1 MKLSIAASLVA
12 ILLLA
17 ITTLGQS
24 DRGAIRGLIVDQQD
38 QVIPDATVTLTN
50 KATGA
55 RTEVTT
61 DGSGSFL
68 FPALV
73 VGSYEVIAERT
84 GFKRFIQSEIQVD
97 VGRTSALTLTLSPGE
112 VTETVT
118 ITDEASA
125 TLDTAT
131 SDTGTSVS
139 RRQILDLPV
148 PLTGS
153 MRNPLNFVILTP
165 GVSGS
170 VPGANPD
177 LRLHISGT
185 PSASAEVYVDGVP
198 IADTNS
204 SGAIGSNHPSL
215 EAVGEFK
222 ISNNSYSAEYGLA
235 SGIISFTLRSGTN
248 DFHGN
253 VFEFHQNDKL
263 NAFDFVTKATA
274 GFNRTEPVK
283 APLKQ
288 NEYGFS
294 LGGPVYLP
302 RFGEGG
308 RAFYSGH
315 DRTFFFTSYTGFKFR
330 PSANSFN
337 LTTFPNRF
345 RQGDFSQLLGTQ
357 VTVPNP
363 LNAAER
369 LPLFDPAGRPVIAGA
384 IYDPTQVRT
393 VTGPDGRSYQIRD
406 PLAGNIIPA
415 GYAGLSA
422 AARRILQDFPQ
433 AQTDA
438 LFNNF
443 SRQLRSTTDQE
454 RFVAKIDHNLSSRQT
469 LAVSVSLA
477 SNLTANIGTLNDLNA
492 GQNDSPG
499 LQTRIAHNFTISP
512 RLINSFSFGFLRD
525 RFTNGPVVPTP
536 PLSSLGLRGIS
547 LPDGSPYPGI
557 GIRNQNGIGGG
568 GFSFAV
574 QNRFLANDTVT
585 YVRGNHT
592 LKIGGEFRRLQRNEG
607 SNNAGSFAFEPT
619 QTALNGVGFVN
630 TAQGPRA
637 VSVPSGATGSS
648 AASFLFGAVDFS
660 RFDLGA
666 TTAGYRWL
674 TASGFVQDD
683 WKATRNLTLNLGL
696 RYDLSIPRTEV
707 LGRVS
712 TVDRTLPN
720 PRAGGLPGAYTFFG
734 EGPGRNGRKRI
745 GDIDWTAFQ
754 PRVGL
759 AYTPDVEGGFLGA
772 LLGKER
778 TVIRTSFAITRPLGN
793 DNLTNG
799 ISGGLYAAGFNGVA
813 TANRPG
819 DALGSPAFFLDQPF
833 PGFTPPPTIDP
844 GLLSG
849 NANPALLDSEV
860 GRLPTQI
867 NWAFEVQRQL
877 PGDFLASV
885 GYVGTHIYHLGIWR
899 KPNQVPREAA
909 ERFRGAATAAGL
921 PLNEFL
927 NLNIADPRVMMN
939 AGDLSPFPTFR
950 QLFGPSATVAQA
962 LRPFP
967 QYGNIDNLMQ
977 PVGSTS
983 YNGMLTKLQKRFS
996 GGLTMLLSYTFSKT
1010 LGDVDSFQGAAAG
1023 AENALFARSFQQD
1036 FYDNRSERSVT
1047 SSDIPHVLALS
1058 YTYELPIGPGKP
1070 LLNQGGVVGK
1080 LVGGWQVSAIHLYQS
1095 GRPLFLE
1102 YQAFGAGNPLRAQ
1115 DGFSFR
1121 PNRVT
1126 GVPVVNPAYDR
1137 SCSGPLLGSGRQ
1149 PCQFYINPAA
1159 FVAPPAGEF
1168 GNAPKF
1174 FDDLRAQ
1181 PYFNEDISITKRTPL
1196 GERFVLLLQANAF
1209 NAFNRV
1215 VLGTGGSATT
1225 IFNLA
1230 PRDLN
1235 TATLVGSGTP
1245 FGILTTQQNGPRRIQ
1260 LGVKLEL
1267 SRS

>member
-1 MKLSIAASLVA
+1 MKLSIARSLVA
-12 ILLLA
+12 ILLLVV
-17 ITTLGQS
+17 TTLGQS
-24 DRGAIRGLIVDQQD
+24 DRGAIRGLVVDQQN
-38 QVIPDATVTLTN
+38 QVIPGANVTLIN
-50 KATGA
+50 VATGLRA
-55 RTEVTT
+55 EIIT
-61 DGSGSFL
+61 DESGNFS

-73 VGSYEVIAERT
+73 VGSYQITAERT
-84 GFKRFIQSEIQVD
+84 GFKKFSQSGVQVD
-97 VGRTSALTLTLSPGE
+97 VGRTSVLTLSLSPGE

-118 ITDEASA
+118 VTSEAAA

-153 MRNPLNFVILTP
+153 MRNPLNFVVLTP

-177 LRLHISGT
+177 LRLNISGT
-185 PSASAEVYVDGVP
+185 PAASAEVYIDGVP
-198 IADTNS
+198 VADTNS
-204 SGAIGSNHPSL
+204 SGAVGTNHPSL

-222 ISNNSYSAEYGLA
+222 ISNNGYSAEYGLA

-248 DFHGN
+248 NFHGN
-253 VFEFHQNDKL
+253 LFAFHQNDRL

-274 GFNRTEPVK
+274 GFNGTVPVK

-308 RAFYSGH
+308 RSVYSGR
-315 DRTFFFTSYTGFKFR
+315 DQTFFFTSYTGFKFR

-345 RQGDFSQLLGTQ
+345 RQGDFSQLLGSQ

-363 LNAAER
+363 LNPAQQ
-369 LPLFDPAGRPVIAGA
+369 LPLFDAAGRPVLAGA
-384 IYDPTQVRT
+384 IYDPTQSRT
-393 VTGPDGRSYQIRD
+393 VIGPDGRQYQIRD
-406 PLAGNIIPA
+406 PFAGNMIPVN
-415 GYAGLSA
+415 YSGLSG
-422 AARRILQDFPQ
+422 AARRILLDFPQ
-433 AQTDA
+433 AQSDA

-454 RFVAKIDHNLSSRQT
+454 RFVVKIDHNLSSRQS
-469 LAVSVSLA
+469 LAVSVSLG
-477 SNLTANIGTLNDLNA
+477 SSLSANIGTLNELNA
-492 GQNDSPG
+492 VQNDAPS
-499 LQTRIAHNFTISP
+499 LQTRITHNFTFSP
-512 RLINSFSFGFLRD
+512 RVINSFSFGFLRD
-525 RFTNGPVVPTP
+525 RFTDGPVVPSP
-536 PLSSLGLRGIS
+536 PLSDLGIRGIS
-547 LPDGSPYPGI
+547 LPPGSPYPTI
-557 GIRNQNGIGGG
+557 TIRNQNAIGTGA
-568 GFSFAV
+568 FALV
-574 QNRFLANDTVT
+574 AQNRFIASDTVT

-592 LKIGGEFRRLQRNEG
+592 LKIGGEFRRLQRNQVA
-607 SNNAGSFAFEPT
+607 NNSGGFVFEST

-637 VSVPSGATGSS
+637 VSVPAGVTGSS

-660 RFDLGA
+660 RFELGF

-683 WKATRNLTLNLGL
+683 WKVTRNLTLNLGF

-712 TVDRTLPN
+712 TMDPTLSN
-720 PRAGGLPGAYTFFG
+720 PLAGGRLGAFTFFG

-745 GDIDWTAFQ
+745 GDTDWKAFQ

-759 AYTPDVEGGFLGA
+759 AYTPDVEGGFLGK
-772 LLGKER
+772 LFGKER
-778 TVIRTSFAITRPLGN
+778 TVIRTNFAITRPLGN
-793 DNLTNG
+793 DNIANG

-813 TANRPG
+813 TVNRPG

-833 PGFTPPPTIDP
+833 PGFTPPPTINP
-844 GLLSG
+844 GFLTG
-849 NANPALLDSEV
+849 NTNPPLLDSEI

-877 PGDFLASV
+877 PAGFLASV
-885 GYVGTHIYHLGIWR
+885 GYVGTHIYHVGIWR
-899 KPNQVPREAA
+899 KPNQVSRAAA
-909 ERFRGAATAAGL
+909 ERFRGAAAAAGL

-927 NLNIADPRVMMN
+927 NLNIADPRVT
-939 AGDLSPFPTFR
+939 ASGFQPPFPTFQ
-950 QLFGPSATVAQA
+950 QLFGASATVAQA

-967 QYGNIDNLMQ
+967 QYGNIDNLQQ
-977 PVGSTS
+977 PIGSAS
-983 YNGMLTKLQKRFS
+983 YNGMLTKVQKRFS

-1023 AENALFARSFQQD
+1023 AQNALFARSFQQD
-1036 FYDNRSERSVT
+1036 FYDNASERSVT

-1058 YTYELPIGPGKP
+1058 YTYELPIGPGKW
-1070 LLNQGGVVGK
+1070 LLNRGGVVGK

-1102 YQAFGAGNPLRAQ
+1102 YQAFGANNPFRAN

-1121 PNRVT
+1121 PNRVS
-1126 GVPVVNPAYDR
+1126 GVPVVNPDYDR
-1137 SCSGPLLGSGRQ
+1137 SCSGPLLGPGRRS
-1149 PCQFYINPAA
+1149 CQFYINPAA
-1159 FVAPPAGEF
+1159 FVAPAAGEF
-1168 GNAPKF
+1168 GNAPKL
-1174 FDDLRAQ
+1174 FDELRAQ
-1181 PYFNEDISITKRTPL
+1181 PYFNEDISISKRTSI
-1196 GERFVLLLQANAF
+1196 GERFVLKIEANAF

-1215 VLGTGGSATT
+1215 VLGTGGAPTT

-1235 TATLVGSGTP
+1235 PGTLANSGTP

-1260 LGVKLEL
+1260 LGIKLEF
-1267 SRS
+1267 

>member
-1 MKLSIAASLVA
+1 MKLSIARSLVA
-12 ILLLA
+12 MLLLVVP
-17 ITTLGQS
+17 TLGQS
-24 DRGAIRGLIVDQQD
+24 DRGAIRGLVVDQQN
-38 QVIPDATVTLTN
+38 QVVPETNVTLTN
-50 KATGA
+50 TATGVRA
-55 RTEVTT
+55 EILT
-61 DGSGSFL
+61 DSSGNFS

-73 VGSYEVIAERT
+73 VGSYQITADRT
-84 GFKRFIQSEIQVD
+84 GFKKFSQSGIQVD
-97 VGRTSALTLTLSPGE
+97 VGRTSELTLSLSPGE

-118 ITDEASA
+118 VTSDAAA

-153 MRNPLNFVILTP
+153 MRNPLNFVVLTP

-177 LRLHISGT
+177 LRLNISGT
-185 PSASAEVYVDGVP
+185 PAASAEVYIDGVP
-198 IADTNS
+198 VADTNV
-204 SGAIGSNHPSL
+204 SGEVGTNHPSL

-222 ISNNSYSAEYGLA
+222 ISNNGYSAEYGLA

-253 VFEFHQNDKL
+253 LFEFHQNDKL

-274 GFNRTEPVK
+274 GFNGTVPVK

-308 RAFYSGH
+308 RSLYSGR
-315 DRTFFFTSYTGFKFR
+315 DKTFFFTNYTGFKFR
-330 PSANSFN
+330 PSSNSFN

-345 RQGDFSQLLGTQ
+345 RQGDFSQLLGSQ

-363 LNAAER
+363 LNPAQQ
-369 LPLFDPAGRPVIAGA
+369 LPLFDAAGRPVLAGA
-384 IYDPTQVRT
+384 IYDPTRSRT
-393 VTGPDGRSYQIRD
+393 VTGPDGQQYQIRD
-406 PLAGNIIPA
+406 PFAANIIPTN
-415 GYAGLSA
+415 YSGLSA
-422 AARRILQDFPQ
+422 SARRILQDFPR
-433 AQTDA
+433 AETDA

-443 SRQLRSTTDQE
+443 SRQLGSTTDQE
-454 RFVAKIDHNLSSRQT
+454 RFVVKIDHNLTSRQS
-469 LAVSVSLA
+469 LAVSVSLG
-477 SNLTANIGTLNDLNA
+477 SSLSANNGTLNELSA
-492 GQNDSPG
+492 IQNDAPS
-499 LQTRIAHNFTISP
+499 LQTRITHNFTFSP

-525 RFTNGPVVPTP
+525 KFTDGPVVPSP
-536 PLSSLGLRGIS
+536 ALSDLGIRGIT
-547 LPDGSPYPGI
+547 LPPGSPYPEI
-557 GIRNQNGIGGG
+557 TIRNQNGIGTGA
-568 GFSFAV
+568 FALV
-574 QNRFLANDTVT
+574 AQNRFIASDTVT

-592 LKIGGEFRRLQRNEG
+592 LKIGGEFRRLQRNQVA
-607 SNNAGSFAFEPT
+607 NNSGGFVFEST

-637 VSVPSGATGSS
+637 VSVPAGVTGSS

-660 RFDLGA
+660 RFELGF
-666 TTAGYRWL
+666 TTAGYRWF

-683 WKATRNLTLNLGL
+683 WKVSRNLTLNLGF

-712 TVDRTLPN
+712 TMDPTIPN
-720 PRAGGLPGAYTFFG
+720 PLASGRLGAFTFFG

-745 GDIDWTAFQ
+745 GDIDWKAFQ

-759 AYTPDVEGGFLGA
+759 AYTPDFAGGFLGRTF
-772 LLGKER
+772 GKDR
-778 TVIRTSFAITRPLGN
+778 SVIRTSFAITRPLGN
-793 DNLTNG
+793 DNIANG

-844 GLLSG
+844 GFLTG
-849 NANPALLDSEV
+849 NTNPPLLDSEI

-877 PGDFLASV
+877 PGGFLASV
-885 GYVGTHIYHLGIWR
+885 GYVGTHIYHVGIWR

-909 ERFRGAATAAGL
+909 ERFRGAAGAAGL

-927 NLNIADPRVMMN
+927 NLHITDPRARNVVP
-939 AGDLSPFPTFR
+939 LPFPNFA
-950 QLFGPSATVAQA
+950 QLFGAGATVAQS

-967 QYGNIDNLMQ
+967 QYGNIDNLQQ
-977 PVGSTS
+977 PIGSAS

-1023 AENALFARSFQQD
+1023 AQNALFARSFQQD
-1036 FYDNRSERSVT
+1036 FYDNGSERSVT

-1058 YTYELPIGPGKP
+1058 YTYELPIGPSKRF
-1070 LLNQGGVVGK
+1070 LNRGGVVGK
-1080 LVGGWQVSAIHLYQS
+1080 ITGGWQVSAIHLYQS
-1095 GRPLFLE
+1095 GRPLFME
-1102 YQAFGAGNPLRAQ
+1102 YQAFGANNPFRAN

-1121 PNRVT
+1121 PNRVA
-1126 GVPVVNPAYDR
+1126 GVPVINPDYDR
-1137 SCSGPLLGSGRQ
+1137 SCSGPLLGNGRRA
-1149 PCQFYINPAA
+1149 CQFYINPAA
-1159 FVAPPAGEF
+1159 FVAPAPGEF
-1168 GNAPKF
+1168 GNAPKL
-1174 FDDLRAQ
+1174 FDDLRSQ
-1181 PYFNEDISITKRTPL
+1181 PYFNEDISISKRTSI
-1196 GERFVLLLQANAF
+1196 GERFVLKIEANAF

-1215 VLGTGGSATT
+1215 VLGTGGAPTT

-1230 PRDLN
+1230 PANLN
-1235 TATLVGSGTP
+1235 PATLANSGTP
-1245 FGILTTQQNGPRRIQ
+1245 FGILTTQQNGPRRVQ
-1260 LGVKLEL
+1260 LGIKLEF
-1267 SRS
+1267 

>member
-1 MKLSIAASLVA
+1 MQLLTARSLVA

-17 ITTLGQS
+17 MTAFGQS
-24 DRGAIRGLIVDQQD
+24 DRGAISGLVVDQQD
-38 QVIPDATVTLTN
+38 QVIPQATVALTN

-73 VGSYEVIAERT
+73 VGNYEIIAERT
-84 GFKRFIQSEIQVD
+84 GFKRFIQSGIQVN

-112 VTETVT
+112 VSET
-118 ITDEASA
+118 ITIMSETSA
-125 TLDTAT
+125 TLDTET

-153 MRNPLNFVILTP
+153 MRNPLNFVVLTP

-177 LRLHISGT
+177 LRLNISGT
-185 PSASAEVYVDGVP
+185 PAASAEVYIDGVP
-198 IADTNS
+198 VADTNV
-204 SGAIGSNHPSL
+204 SGAIGTNHPSL

-235 SGIISFTLRSGTN
+235 SAIISFTLRSGTN

-274 GFNRTEPVK
+274 GFNRTEAVK

-308 RAFYSGH
+308 RSLHSGR

-345 RQGDFSQLLGTQ
+345 RQGDFSQLLGAQ

-363 LNAAER
+363 LNPAQQ
-369 LPLFDPAGRPVIAGA
+369 LPLFDAAGRPVLAGA
-384 IYDPTQVRT
+384 IYDPTRSRA
-393 VTGPDGRSYQIRD
+393 VTGPDGNSYQIRD
-406 PLAGNIIPA
+406 PFAGNVIPA
-415 GYAGLSA
+415 GYAGLSSA
-422 AARRILQDFPQ
+422 SRRILQDFPQ

-443 SRQLRSTTDQE
+443 SRQLGSTTDQE
-454 RFVAKIDHNLSSRQT
+454 RFVVKIDHKLSSRQA
-469 LAVSVSLA
+469 LAVSVSLG
-477 SNLTANIGTLNDLNA
+477 SSLSANNGTLNELSA
-492 GQNDSPG
+492 VQNDAPS
-499 LQTRIAHNFTISP
+499 LQTRISHNFTFSP

-525 RFTNGPVVPTP
+525 RFTDGPVVPSP
-536 PLSSLGLRGIS
+536 SLSSLGLSGIS
-547 LPDGSPYPGI
+547 LPPGSPFPAI
-557 GIRNQNGIGGG
+557 NIRNQNGIGTEA
-568 GFSFAV
+568 FALV
-574 QNRFLANDTVT
+574 AQNRFITSDTVT

-592 LKIGGEFRRLQRNEG
+592 LKFGGEFRRLQRNQVA
-607 SNNAGSFAFEPT
+607 NNSGRFVFEPT

-637 VSVPSGATGSS
+637 VSVPAGATGSS

-660 RFDLGA
+660 RFELGF

-683 WKATRNLTLNLGL
+683 WKVTRNLTLNLGF

-720 PRAGGLPGAYTFFG
+720 PSAGGRLGAFTFFG

-759 AYTPDVEGGFLGA
+759 AYTPDVSGGILGA
-772 LLGKER
+772 LFGKES
-778 TVIRTSFAITRPLGN
+778 TVIRASFAITRPLGN
-793 DNLTNG
+793 DNIANG
-799 ISGGLYAAGFNGVA
+799 ISGGLYQAGFNGVA

-844 GLLSG
+844 GFLTG
-849 NANPALLDSEV
+849 NANPPLLDSEI

-877 PGDFLASV
+877 PGGFLASV
-885 GYVGTHIYHLGIWR
+885 GYVGTHIYHVGIWR

-909 ERFRGAATAAGL
+909 ERFRGAAAVAGL

-927 NLNIADPRVMMN
+927 NLQITDPRARNVVP
-939 AGDLSPFPTFR
+939 LPFPNFT
-950 QLFGPSATVAQA
+950 QLFGAGATVAQS

-967 QYGNIDNLMQ
+967 QYGNIDNLQQ
-977 PVGSTS
+977 PVGSAS
-983 YNGMLTKLQKRFS
+983 YNGMLSKLQKRFS

-1023 AENALFARSFQQD
+1023 AQNALFARSFQQD
-1036 FYDNRSERSVT
+1036 FYDNGSERSVT

-1058 YTYELPIGPGKP
+1058 YTYELPIGPGKRFV
-1070 LLNQGGVVGK
+1070 NRGGVVGK
-1080 LVGGWQVSAIHLYQS
+1080 ITGGWQVSAIHLYQS
-1095 GRPLFLE
+1095 GRPLFME
-1102 YQAFGAGNPLRAQ
+1102 YQAFGANNPLRAN

-1121 PNRVT
+1121 PNRVA

-1137 SCSGPLLGSGRQ
+1137 SCSGPLLGAGRRS
-1149 PCQFYINPAA
+1149 CQFYINPAA
-1159 FVAPPAGEF
+1159 FVAPPPGEF
-1168 GNAPKF
+1168 GNAPKLF
-1174 FDDLRAQ
+1174 GDLRAQ
-1181 PYFNEDISITKRTPL
+1181 PYFNEDISISKRTSL
-1196 GERFVLLLQANAF
+1196 GERFVLKIEVNAF
-1209 NAFNRV
+1209 NALNRV
-1215 VLGTGGSATT
+1215 VLGTGGAPTT

-1230 PRDLN
+1230 PSNLN
-1235 TATLVGSGTP
+1235 AATLANSGTP

-1260 LGVKLEL
+1260 LGVKLEF
-1267 SRS
+1267 